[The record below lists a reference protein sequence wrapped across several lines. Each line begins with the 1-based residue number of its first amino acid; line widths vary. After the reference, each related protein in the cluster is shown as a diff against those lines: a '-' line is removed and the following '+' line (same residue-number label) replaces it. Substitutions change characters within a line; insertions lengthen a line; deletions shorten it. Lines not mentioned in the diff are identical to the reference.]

1 MITTIFVIL
10 AISFLIF
17 IHELGHFSSAKLF
30 KVYVEEFGIGF
41 PPKIF
46 KKKFGETVYSLNW
59 LLFGGFVKIWG
70 EDGEGE
76 EKTKDTAGEIMPPER
91 GFSAQKTWKKVV
103 MLAAGVFMN
112 FAFGWV
118 LFSSVYMVGM
128 PEHLVISEIQNGSP
142 AFEQGLKPGD
152 MILKAQFK
160 DKTLNDPVKAAD
172 FTAQTKENRGGEVM
186 ILVKRGAEEF
196 SRVAKLRENPPEGQ
210 GAFGVYLAD
219 AGLPP
224 QPFFKSFVEGAKETW
239 YVSEAIAVGFWDL
252 VSKIFTTPRE
262 ATESI
267 AGPVGIVVIAKET
280 SALGLVY
287 FFQLLALIS
296 INLAVLNLL
305 PFPALDGGRIVL
317 ALIEKIKGSPVS
329 QKIQMV
335 INGAGFVF
343 LLGLMLLA
351 TVKDVIKLF

>member
-17 IHELGHFSSAKLF
+17 IHELGHFSSAKIF
-30 KVYVEEFGIGF
+30 GVFVEEFGIGF

-46 KKKFGETVYSLNW
+46 KKKVGETAYSINW

-70 EDGEGE
+70 EDGETE
-76 EKTKDTAGEIMPPER
+76 EKTKDAAGQVLPPER
-91 GFSAQKTWKKVV
+91 GFSAQKTWKKVI
-103 MLAAGVFMN
+103 MLGAGVFMN
-112 FAFGWV
+112 FIFGW
-118 LFSSVYMVGM
+118 LIFSAVYMVGM
-128 PEHLVISEIQNGSP
+128 PEHLVISDVQPGSP
-142 AFEQGLKPGD
+142 AFEQGLKAGD
-152 MILKAQFK
+152 MILEARFQN
-160 DKTLNDPVKAAD
+160 KTLSDPVKAND
-172 FTAQTKENRGGEVM
+172 FTVATKENRGGTLT
-186 ILVKRGAEEF
+186 IRVKRGAEEF
-196 SRVAKLRENPPEGQ
+196 LRVAKLRENPPEGQ

-224 QPFFKSFVEGAKETW
+224 QPFFKSFSDGAKETW

-252 VSKIFTTPRE
+252 ISKIFVTPRV
-262 ATESI
+262 ATEGI

-305 PFPALDGGRIVL
+305 PFPALDGGRIIL

-329 QKIQMV
+329 QKVQIAV
-335 INGAGFVF
+335 NGAGFVF
-343 LLGLMLLA
+343 LLGLTLLA